1 MEEEKKKSDDI
12 EDKIKLSDLEFPNNN
27 EIGRGA
33 FGKVLLAIVKSTGE
47 KVAIK
52 KVFQDRRY
60 KNRELPIMLE
70 LHHPNIVELKS
81 YYKTKAENK
90 GENDFFLNC
99 IMDYM
104 PLTLSYLII
113 KNRKNKTKFDP
124 ILLKLFSFQMLK
136 CIGYLHS
143 LGIAH
148 RDIKPQNI
156 LVDPKDYTLK
166 LCDFGCAKHLS
177 KKESNIS
184 YICSR
189 FYRPPELVVG
199 ATKYTTKVD
208 VWSVG
213 CVIAELV
220 LDKPLFQGKSATDQF
235 FEIIKVLGTPTS
247 DIIKIM
253 GGKPINVDKLTKYE
267 KKNWKDVFKDRIDD
281 MLFIDLI
288 DKILLYEPEKRLG
301 PYQAMC
307 HPFFD
312 EIKEKEVILPDN
324 KCLPEHLF
332 QFKECE
338 INFDKES
345 INIIMKQFGK

>member
-1 MEEEKKKSDDI
+1 METN
-12 EDKIKLSDLEFPNNN
+12 EDEAENKIQKSDLEFPKNN
-27 EIGRGA
+27 EIGHGA
-33 FGKVLLAIVKSTGE
+33 FGKVLLAVVKSTGE

-90 GENDFFLNC
+90 SDDEFFLNC
-99 IMDYM
+99 IMEYV
-104 PLTLSYLII
+104 PLTLSNLIS
-113 KNRKNKTKFDP
+113 KNRKTKSKFSP
-124 ILLKLFSFQMLK
+124 IILKLFSFQMLK

-143 LGIAH
+143 LGICH

-156 LVDPKDYTLK
+156 LIDPKDYTLK
-166 LCDFGCAKHLS
+166 LCDFGCAKHL
-177 KKESNIS
+177 KKTESNIS

-199 ATKYTTKVD
+199 ATYYTPQVD
-208 VWSVG
+208 VWSMG

-220 LDKPLFQGKSATDQF
+220 INVPIFQGKSATDQLK
-235 FEIIKVLGTPTS
+235 EIIKVLGTPNEEQ
-247 DIIKIM
+247 IKNM
-253 GGKPINVDKLTKYE
+253 GGKIIKVDKLPKCE
-267 KKNWKDVFKDRIDD
+267 KKNWKEFFRGKINDELYF
-281 MLFIDLI
+281 DLV
-288 DKILLYEPEKRLG
+288 DKLLVYEPQKRLG

-312 EIKEKEVILPDN
+312 ELKKKEVHLPDN
-324 KCLPEHLF
+324 KQLPTHLF
-332 QFKECE
+332 QFKPCE
-338 INFDKES
+338 MQFDKNS
-345 INIIMKQFGK
+345 IDKILSQIEK